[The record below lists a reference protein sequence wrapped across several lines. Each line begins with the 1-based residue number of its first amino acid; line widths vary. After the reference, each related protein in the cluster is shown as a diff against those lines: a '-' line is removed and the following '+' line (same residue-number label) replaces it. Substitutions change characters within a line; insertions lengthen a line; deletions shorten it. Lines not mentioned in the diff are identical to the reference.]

1 MMLQALFGS
10 EDEPRDADDGD
21 RQVADYLLKFRFLH
35 RCQFHS
41 TLDFTT
47 DGKAGVLDGVT

>member
-1 MMLQALFGS
+1 MLQALFGS